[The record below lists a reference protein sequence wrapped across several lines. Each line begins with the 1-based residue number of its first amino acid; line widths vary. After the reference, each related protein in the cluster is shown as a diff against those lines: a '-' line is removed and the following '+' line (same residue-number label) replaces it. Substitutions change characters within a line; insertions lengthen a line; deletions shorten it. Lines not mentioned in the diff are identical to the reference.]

1 LLIPVRRQVRLSVRG
16 RGSTYGGCEPFGSHP
31 GHCPESDGRTRQ
43 DSEGIATET
52 YRSVPGG
59 TAPPPSAGGAYGCL
73 RLSRLA
79 AARPSFRVGCGS
91 DATVADDRGRLP
103 SRAIARGPA
112 PDRGGGPAVTGAPRE
127 MVAALWE
134 AARKIGPMRSL
145 QGRCTRRCASY
156 TARVARLHSEQP
168 LSHTRDRCVPSIQ
181 KSRRFA
187 WWCIEPGASD
197 RAGGKHRG
205 FARMGP
211 IVTALPPYRSRIA
224 PGAPDPDCAP

>member
-1 LLIPVRRQVRLSVRG
+1 MTEDDFLRALSLEDRLR
-16 RGSTYGGCEPFGSHP
+16 
-31 GHCPESDGRTRQ
+31 
-43 DSEGIATET
+43 IAA
-52 YRSVPGG
+52 VD
-59 TAPPPSAGGAYGCL
+59 L
-73 RLSRLA
+73 
-79 AARPSFRVGCGS
+79 
-91 DATVADDRGRLP
+91 
-103 SRAIARGPA
+103 
-112 PDRGGGPAVTGAPRE
+112 AVTGAPRE